1 MGFNS
6 GWLPF
11 RQKLKI
17 ENKITTL
24 FKGGDGMVLAMRGR
38 MLLGGVMLATLSACG
53 GGSGGGVAEAI
64 DNDDL
69 QVTAIESSVSDALS
83 VGEPIEGQ
91 YIVLLNKLE
100 IPLLSLLPLGDV
112 INDLLGNVG
121 GVLLG
126 SFEHVLRGFVAELTP
141 EAAALLAQN
150 PLVSLVE
157 QDRTVAIA
165 ATQNG
170 ATWGLDRID
179 QPSLPLDGSYQY
191 GNDGSG
197 VHIYIVDTGLRTSHQ
212 EFSGRVG
219 SGRNFVSSGFLFGSV
234 DPANV
239 DDCNGHGTHVA
250 GTAAGSTW
258 GVAKAATVHP
268 VRVLG
273 CGGSGSNSAVIAG
286 IDWLAGNHI
295 KPAVANLSLGG
306 SASAALDQAV
316 RAAIS
321 AGVTFVV
328 AAGNDNIDACSGS
341 PNRVAEA
348 ITVGATTSSD
358 SRASYSNKGV
368 CVDIFA
374 PGSGITSAWYQS
386 NSDTAVLNGTSMAS
400 PHVAGA
406 AALILGQ
413 NPAASPASVAV
424 QLLGEG
430 VAGKLSSIGS
440 GSPNLLLQVS
450 ESDDGTPRDFPPSA
464 SFTYSCADLICSFD
478 GSNSRDDNGIANY
491 QWDFD
496 DGSTANGAT
505 PSHEFDSSG
514 TYTVALSVTDTA
526 GQKTVGVNTVKV
538 TLPGSGPCPECE
550 QTSGTLSGANA
561 QQYTPNSAGFSS
573 NGGQFRGFL
582 EGPDGVDFDLY
593 LEKFGGF
600 LFQSWSVVAAG
611 ESLSADETIT
621 YNGSAGTYRWRVK
634 SYSGSGEFVLYTENP

>member
-1 MGFNS
+1 
-6 GWLPF
+6 
-11 RQKLKI
+11 
-17 ENKITTL
+17 
-24 FKGGDGMVLAMRGR
+24 MVLAMRGR

-424 QLLGEG
+424 QLLGDG
-430 VAGKLSSIGS
+430 VAGKLSSIGT

-478 GSNSRDDNGIANY
+478 GSNSRDDNGIASY

>member
-1 MGFNS
+1 
-6 GWLPF
+6 
-11 RQKLKI
+11 
-17 ENKITTL
+17 
-24 FKGGDGMVLAMRGR
+24 MVIAMHGR
-38 MLLGGVMLATLSACG
+38 MLLGGLMLATLSACG
-53 GGSGGGVAEAI
+53 GGGSGGGGVAEVV

-69 QVTAIESSVSDALS
+69 QVTAVESSVSDALS

-126 SFEHVLRGFVAELTP
+126 SFEHVLRGFVAELSP

-165 ATQNG
+165 ATQTG

-179 QPSLPLDGSYQY
+179 QPNLPLDGSYQY
-191 GNDGSG
+191 GSDGSG
-197 VHIYIVDTGLRTSHQ
+197 VHIYVVDTGLRTSHQ

-219 SGRNFVSSGFLFGSV
+219 NGRNLVSSGFLFGSV

-250 GTAAGSTW
+250 GTAAGSKW

-295 KPAVANLSLGG
+295 KPAVANISLGG
-306 SASAALDQAV
+306 SASTALDQAV

-341 PNRVAEA
+341 PNRVGEA
-348 ITVGATTSSD
+348 ITVGATSSND
-358 SRASYSNKGV
+358 SRASYSNKGA

-413 NPAASPASVAV
+413 NPAASPATVAA
-424 QLLGEG
+424 QLVSEG
-430 VAGKLSSIGS
+430 VEGKLSSIGT

-450 ESDDGTPRDFPPSA
+450 ESNGGTPSDFPPSA
-464 SFTYSCADLICSFD
+464 AFTYSCADLICSFD
-478 GSNSRDDNGIANY
+478 GSNSRDDNGIASY
-491 QWDFD
+491 QWDFG
-496 DGSTANGAT
+496 DGDSASGVTL
-505 PSHEFDSSG
+505 SHEFDSSG

-526 GQKTVGVNTVKV
+526 GQKTVNVNTVKV

-573 NGGQFRGFL
+573 SGGQFRGFL

>member
-1 MGFNS
+1 
-6 GWLPF
+6 
-11 RQKLKI
+11 
-17 ENKITTL
+17 
-24 FKGGDGMVLAMRGR
+24 MVLAMRGR

-53 GGSGGGVAEAI
+53 GGSGGGVVEAI

-69 QVTAIESSVSDALS
+69 QVTAIESSVSDTLS

-100 IPLLSLLPLGDV
+100 VPLLSVLPLGDV

-126 SFEHVLRGFVAELTP
+126 SFEYVLRGFVAQLTP

-165 ATQNG
+165 ATQSG

-179 QPSLPLDGSYQY
+179 QPSLPLDGNYQY

-197 VHIYIVDTGLRTSHQ
+197 VHIYIVDTGLHTSHQ

-219 SGRNFVSSGFLFGSV
+219 NGQNFVSSGLLFGRV

-306 SASAALDQAV
+306 NASEALDQAV
-316 RAAIS
+316 QAAVS

-328 AAGNDNIDACSGS
+328 AAGNDNTDACSGS

-358 SRASYSNKGV
+358 SRASYSNKGS

-374 PGSGITSAWYQS
+374 PGSGITSAWHQS
-386 NSDTAVLNGTSMAS
+386 NSDTAELNGTSMAS

-406 AALILGQ
+406 AALILEQ
-413 NPAASPASVAV
+413 NPVASPATVAV

-430 VAGKLSSIGS
+430 VVGKLSSIGT

-464 SFTYSCADLICSFD
+464 SFTYTCIGLICSFD
-478 GSNSRDDNGIANY
+478 GSSSRDDDGITSY
-491 QWDFD
+491 QWDFGD
-496 DGSTANGAT
+496 DSTANGVT
-505 PSHEFDSSG
+505 LSHEFDSSG
-514 TYTVALSVTDTA
+514 TYTVGLSVTDTA
-526 GQKTVGVNTVKV
+526 GQKTLYVNTVKV
-538 TLPGSGPCPECE
+538 TLPGSGPCPGCE
-550 QTSGTLSGANA
+550 QTSGTLNGTNA
-561 QQYTPNSAGFSS
+561 QRYTPNSTGFSS

-582 EGPDGVDFDLY
+582 DGPEGVDFDLY

-600 LFQSWSVVAAG
+600 LFQGWSVVAAG
-611 ESLSADETIT
+611 ESLSADEAIT
-621 YNGSAGTYRWRVK
+621 YNGSEGTYRWRVK
-634 SYSGSGEFVLYTENP
+634 SYSGSGEFVLYTDNP

>member
-424 QLLGEG
+424 QLLGDG
-430 VAGKLSSIGS
+430 VAGKLSSIGT

-478 GSNSRDDNGIANY
+478 GSNSRDDNGIASY

-496 DGSTANGAT
+496 DGSTASGAT

-526 GQKTVGVNTVKV
+526 GQKTVGVKTVKV

-550 QTSGTLSGANA
+550 QTSGTLNGANA

>member
-424 QLLGEG
+424 QLLGDG
-430 VAGKLSSIGS
+430 VAGKLSSIGT

-478 GSNSRDDNGIANY
+478 GSNSRDDNGIASY

-550 QTSGTLSGANA
+550 QTSGTLNGANA

>member
-53 GGSGGGVAEAI
+53 GGSGGVAEAI

-197 VHIYIVDTGLRTSHQ
+197 VHIYIVDTGLRASHQ

-424 QLLGEG
+424 QLLGDG
-430 VAGKLSSIGS
+430 VAGKLSSIGT

-478 GSNSRDDNGIANY
+478 GSNSRDDNGIASY

-550 QTSGTLSGANA
+550 QTSGTLNGANA